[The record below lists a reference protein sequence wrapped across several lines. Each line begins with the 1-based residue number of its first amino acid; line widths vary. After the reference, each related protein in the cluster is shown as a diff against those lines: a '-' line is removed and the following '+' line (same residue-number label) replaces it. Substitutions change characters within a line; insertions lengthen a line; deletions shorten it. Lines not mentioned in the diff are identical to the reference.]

1 MYWSL
6 LSCSNQL
13 TAKINTRISAVVT
26 CEAFL
31 LYSVVGNIVVSSSP
45 TIHAMQKLSEAVS
58 ITDPVRIVRGIT
70 LKCFVAASFQ
80 VFAATAT
87 I

>member
-6 LSCSNQL
+6 LPCSNQQ

-31 LYSVVGNIVVSSSP
+31 LYSAVCNVVVRSSP
-45 TIHAMQKLSEAVS
+45 TTRATRKLPEAVS
-58 ITDPVRIVRGIT
+58 VTDPLRILCEIT
-70 LKCFVAASFQ
+70 LKFFAAASFQ
-80 VFAATAT
+80 VSAATAT
-87 I
+87 V

>member
-6 LSCSNQL
+6 LPCSNEQK
-13 TAKINTRISAVVT
+13 AKISTHISAVVT

-31 LYSVVGNIVVSSSP
+31 LYSDVGNIVVCSSP
-45 TIHAMQKLSEAVS
+45 TICDTRKLSEAVS
-58 ITDPVRIVRGIT
+58 VTDPLRILREIT
-70 LKCFVAASFQ
+70 LKCFAAASFQ

-87 I
+87 V

>member
-1 MYWSL
+1 MNKKRKS
-6 LSCSNQL
+6 
-13 TAKINTRISAVVT
+13 ISTVVT

-31 LYSVVGNIVVSSSP
+31 LYSALGNVVVRSIP
-45 TIHAMQKLSEAVS
+45 TIRDTRNLSEAVS
-58 ITDPVRIVRGIT
+58 VTDPPRILREIT

-87 I
+87 V